1 MKLVFLGPPGA
12 GKGTMASRLSRHMN
26 IPHISTGDI
35 IRAAI
40 RNETELGNQ
49 VKDIVEGGGLVPDD
63 LTIELVEERLKFDDT
78 REGYILDG
86 FPRTIVQAEA
96 LENMEKID
104 HVINFELSDEEIIRR
119 LSGRRVHKPTGRTY
133 HVMFN
138 PPKVEGKDDVT
149 GEDLIIRPDDR
160 EEAVAKRLSIYR
172 EQTEPLI
179 QYYQKKSLLE
189 HLDTRPRCLHR
200 QPRLLP
206 DGRIGRVAV
215 YSFPTMRA
223 TRETD

>member
-189 HLDTRPRCLHR
+189 HLEGGARPDDVWCNFHSLINNPKPHEHD
-200 QPRLLP
+200 P
-206 DGRIGRVAV
+206 
-215 YSFPTMRA
+215 S
-223 TRETD
+223 

>member
-189 HLDTRPRCLHR
+189 HLDGRGGRGGGGSTRGG
-200 QPRLLP
+200 RLQ
-206 DGRIGRVAV
+206 
-215 YSFPTMRA
+215 
-223 TRETD
+223 

>member
-189 HLDTRPRCLHR
+189 HLDTRPR
-200 QPRLLP
+200 PEEVFSNLLSMINSRSP
-206 DGRIGRVAV
+206 LEDLG
-215 YSFPTMRA
+215 S
-223 TRETD
+223 